1 MAVSVILNLSA
12 PDAPA
17 AIRQLADSLAH
28 APGVADCPRLL
39 ADTLAR
45 EAILSTYVGD
55 GVALPHARTDAVTAR
70 VVAVARSA
78 AGVPFG
84 PKGELAHLIV
94 LVGCPRD
101 DVSAYL
107 TFSRQLLRRLR
118 EPLVRAELLAAHD
131 SAKLLHILELGEV
144 PTAAGSAAP

>member
-1 MAVSVILNLSA
+1 MAVSVILDLSA

-28 APGVADCPRLL
+28 SPGVKDCPRLL
-39 ADTLAR
+39 TDALAR

-55 GVALPHARTDAVTAR
+55 GVALPHARTEAVTAR
-70 VVAVARSA
+70 VVAVARST

-107 TFSRQLLRRLR
+107 AFSRQLLRRLR

-131 SAKLLHILELGEV
+131 SAKLLQILDLSEA
-144 PTAAGSAAP
+144 PAAVSS

>member
-1 MAVSVILNLSA
+1 MAVSVILDLSA

-28 APGVADCPRLL
+28 SPGVKDCPRLL
-39 ADTLAR
+39 TDALAR

-55 GVALPHARTDAVTAR
+55 GVALPHARTEAVTAR
-70 VVAVARSA
+70 VVAVARST

-94 LVGCPRD
+94 LVGCPRE
-101 DVSAYL
+101 
-107 TFSRQLLRRLR
+107 LLRRLR

-131 SAKLLHILELGEV
+131 SAKLLQILDLSEA
-144 PTAAGSAAP
+144 PAAVSS